1 MKIITIPIIILDYLV
16 KKKCG
21 WWLWK
26 LSAVFIFVSFI
37 YLENYLFFLYFCLVF
52 SSCTGHIDT
61 KVLFLLELLFLH
73 LVTEKKP
80 NEQINDKVFVK
91 INIAG
96 YKRLV
101 KY

>member
-37 YLENYLFFLYFCLVF
+37 RELLIF
-52 SSCTGHIDT
+52 S
-61 KVLFLLELLFLH
+61 LFLFGIFFMYWSYWYKSIIFVRVVVFAFSNWKE
-73 LVTEKKP
+73 T
-80 NEQINDKVFVK
+80 QWANDKVFVK
-91 INIAG
+91 INIAE
-96 YKRLV
+96 L
-101 KY
+101 

>member
-21 WWLWK
+21 CWLWK

-37 YLENYLFFLYFCLVF
+37 RELLIFSLFCLVF

-61 KVLFLLELLFLH
+61 KVLFLLELLLFLH

-80 NEQINDKVFVK
+80 NEQMI
-91 INIAG
+91 
-96 YKRLV
+96 
-101 KY
+101 KYS

>member
-37 YLENYLFFLYFCLVF
+37 RELLIF
-52 SSCTGHIDT
+52 S
-61 KVLFLLELLFLH
+61 LFLFGIFFMYRAI
-73 LVTEKKP
+73 K
-80 NEQINDKVFVK
+80 DW
-91 INIAG
+91 
-96 YKRLV
+96 
-101 KY
+101 

>member
-26 LSAVFIFVSFI
+26 LSAVFILSAV
-37 YLENYLFFLYFCLVF
+37 LENYLFFLYFCLVF

-80 NEQINDKVFVK
+80 NEQMI
-91 INIAG
+91 
-96 YKRLV
+96 
-101 KY
+101 KYS

>member
-1 MKIITIPIIILDYLV
+1 MVGGYGNYLF
-16 KKKCG
+16 
-21 WWLWK
+21 LF
-26 LSAVFIFVSFI
+26 LSAL
-37 YLENYLFFLYFCLVF
+37 LENYLFFLYFCLVF

-61 KVLFLLELLFLH
+61 KVLFLLELLLFLH

-96 YKRLV
+96 L
-101 KY
+101 